1 MMLEN
6 EEILVNLFV
15 HAKFLEKKSSV
26 LKDLFIL
33 SVNRLKNGFHRIFY
47 QHENKRYAFK

>member
-6 EEILVNLFV
+6 EEILVDLFV
-15 HAKFLEKKSSV
+15 HAKFFGKKSSV